1 MEKILLGHGSGGRL
15 MHQLIREYFAPIFD
29 IDEFNDSAIVDISK
43 EVKIAF
49 TTDSYVVSP
58 LFFPGG
64 NIGTLAIN
72 GTVNDLSVSGAM
84 PLYLSAGFI
93 IEEGLSL
100 KDLERILHSMKE
112 AAKIAGIKIITGD
125 TKVVNKGK
133 GDSLFINTTGF
144 GIVPPDVMLSSKNI
158 RPYDKVIVSG
168 NIGNHGIAVMS
179 ERNGISFDPP
189 ITSDSA
195 PLNKLVHSLFE
206 CLRREKVPLSSIRI
220 MRDPTR
226 GGVATALK
234 EIAEESGLYIQIQED
249 LLPIEPGVKG
259 ACELLG
265 LDPLYVA
272 NEGILLAIVSPDVA
286 DLAIEIMRKDNSG
299 KNATIIGEVKEDERK
314 RGMLLLRTKIGGT
327 RIIEML
333 SGEQLPRI
341 C

>member
-15 MHQLIREYFAPIFD
+15 MHQLIREYFAPTFGIK
-29 IDEFNDSAIVDISK
+29 EFNDSAIVDISR
-43 EVKIAF
+43 EVRVAI
-49 TTDSYVVSP
+49 TTDSYVVTP

-64 NIGTLAIN
+64 DIGSIAVN
-72 GTVNDLSVSGAM
+72 GTVNDLAVSGAI

-93 IEEGLSL
+93 IEEGLPL
-100 KDLERILHSMKE
+100 KDLEKVLYSMKV
-112 AAKIAGIKIITGD
+112 AAKIAGIKVIAGD

-144 GIVPPDVMLSSKNI
+144 GIVPSDVMFNSKNI
-158 RPYDKVIVSG
+158 RPNDKVIVSG
-168 NIGNHGIAVMS
+168 TIGNHGIAVIS

-189 ITSDSA
+189 IISDSA
-195 PLNKLVHSLFE
+195 PLNKLVHRVLE
-206 CLRREKVPLSSIRI
+206 CLRKEKIPLSSIRI

-234 EIAEESGLYIQIQED
+234 EIAEESGHSIQIQED
-249 LLPIEPGVKG
+249 FLPVEPGVLG

-265 LDPLYVA
+265 LDPLYIA
-272 NEGILLAIVSPDVA
+272 NEGILLSIVSPDTA
-286 DLAIEIMRKDNSG
+286 DFVIEIMRKDDYG
-299 KNATIIGEVKEDERK
+299 KNAAIIGEVIRDKGK
-314 RGMLLLRTKIGGT
+314 RGMLFLKTKIGGV
-327 RIIEML
+327 RIIDML

>member
-1 MEKILLGHGSGGRL
+1 
-15 MHQLIREYFAPIFD
+15 MHQLIREYFAPTFGIK
-29 IDEFNDSAIVDISK
+29 EFNDSAIVDIF
-43 EVKIAF
+43 EGVRIAI
-49 TTDSYVVSP
+49 TTDSYVVTP

-64 NIGTLAIN
+64 NIGSIAVN
-72 GTVNDLSVSGAM
+72 GTVNDLAVSGAT

-100 KDLERILHSMKE
+100 KELEKVLYSMKE
-112 AAKIAGIKIITGD
+112 AAKAAGIRVITGD

-144 GIVPPDVMLSSKNI
+144 GIVPPDVVFNSKNI
-158 RPYDKVIVSG
+158 RPNDKVIVSG
-168 NIGNHGIAVMS
+168 SIGNHGIAVIS

-189 ITSDSA
+189 IISDSA
-195 PLNKLVHSLFE
+195 PLNKLVQRILEF
-206 CLRREKVPLSSIRI
+206 LRKEKIPLSSIRI

-234 EIAEESGLYIQIQED
+234 EIAEESGRCIQIRED
-249 LLPIEPGVKG
+249 LLPVEPGVIG

-265 LDPLYVA
+265 LDPLYIA
-272 NEGILLAIVSPDVA
+272 NEGILLTIVSPDTA
-286 DLAIEIMRKDNSG
+286 DLVIEIMRKDDYG
-299 KNATIIGEVKEDERK
+299 KNAAIIGEVMKDKGK
-314 RGMLLLRTKIGGT
+314 RGMLFLKTKIGGM